1 MLSFNL
7 VLLSLIGAAFS
18 QDLILSRGTASEP
31 ATTSTYI
38 GTNWGID
45 WSPSIPTYR
54 PSAEALAAT
63 HALEIKQKAELEAA
77 ALAAMPSY
85 NTSKY
90 ARMGRAKRSPKK
102 ISR

>member
-7 VLLSLIGAAFS
+7 VLLSLIGAALS
-18 QDLILSRGTASEP
+18 QDIILSRETAPEA

-54 PSAEALAAT
+54 PTAEVLAAT
-63 HALEIKQKAELEAA
+63 HAAELIQKAELEAA

-90 ARMGRAKRSPKK
+90 ARMGRAKRTPKK
-102 ISR
+102 VLN